1 MALQDIPPMKTKTLL
16 TGTLSWL
23 TTIPASYFV
32 VADQLDYTHTLPT
45 RGVKQ
50 VEVDFTWKWWNS
62 GVEQSTSPAVRNHQL
77 EVNLQAVD

>member
-45 RGVKQ
+45 RGG
-50 VEVDFTWKWWNS
+50 EAGGS
-62 GVEQSTSPAVRNHQL
+62 GLYL
-77 EVNLQAVD
+77 EVVELRCGTINESG